1 MDSSSKKCPYCS
13 KVNGSNILKCECGYE
28 FISQEAKINYTHY
41 SRTIDYS
48 ITNIIIFILYI
59 IGVLGIVAGIMSF
72 FIIKTEWAFGVQII
86 IGSIMM
92 IGLAEFLTIMIRIEE
107 NTRK

>member
-1 MDSSSKKCPYCS
+1 MDSSSKKCPYCG

-28 FISQEAKINYTHY
+28 FNYQETKINYTHNKN
-41 SRTIDYS
+41 TIDYS
-48 ITNIIIFILYI
+48 ITNIIIFILYS

-72 FIIKTEWAFGVQII
+72 FINKTEWAFGVQII

-92 IGLAEFLTIMIRIEE
+92 IGLAEFLKIMIRIEE